1 MIQFDSFSQCS
12 ALTYPNLELVVKRV
26 YQQRMAVQGGEM
38 EFWLCSALQAT
49 EITLLTVS
57 EQRDRERPPVYVKN
71 DFWNIKMKST

>member
-12 ALTYPNLELVVKRV
+12 ALTYPNLELVVKQV